1 MHCKSL
7 EISIILPVYNCYTA
21 FTRGISNLKQT
32 LKVLQMA
39 NEVIVVNDGSEIY
52 FDQINEEA
60 VRQECKLISYRKNR
74 GKGYAVKQGVQ
85 AALGKIIMYMDGD
98 LPFDLN
104 IINDAMAGFKNQH
117 ADIVI
122 GNRTINSSVVDA
134 NNNFR
139 KFGSKIVSG
148 FSNLILI
155 KKIPDTQ
162 CGFKAFKKEVAKSI
176 FSKQKITG
184 YPFDI
189 EILFLAQKLNYKI
202 CQIPVVVNK
211 QYGSNVRLI
220 WHGFQMMLNI
230 VSIKLKSKRYKISE

>member
-1 MHCKSL
+1 MHCKNP

-21 FTRGISNLKQT
+21 FAKGIGNLKQRLEELRMT
-32 LKVLQMA
+32 
-39 NEVIVVNDGSEIY
+39 NEIIVVNDGSKIY

-60 VRQECKLISYRKNR
+60 LRQDCKLISYRKNK

-85 AALGKIIMYMDGD
+85 AALGGVISYMDGD

-104 IINDAMAGFKNQH
+104 IINKSIAVFKDQN

-122 GNRTINSSVVDA
+122 GNRTINSSIIEA
-134 NNNFR
+134 NKSFR
-139 KFGSKIVSG
+139 KLGSKIVSK

-162 CGFKAFKKEVAKSI
+162 CGFKAFKKEVAKDI

-184 YPFDI
+184 YSFDI
-189 EILFLAQKLNYKI
+189 EILFLAQQFNYKI

-211 QYGSNVRLI
+211 QYGSNVKLI
-220 WHGFQMMLNI
+220 WHGFQMMMNI
-230 VSIKLKSKRYKISE
+230 VSIKLKSNVIK

>member
-1 MHCKSL
+1 MHCKSP

-21 FTRGISNLKQT
+21 FTRGIGNLKQA
-32 LKVLQMA
+32 LKALQIS

-60 VRQECKLISYRKNR
+60 LRHECKLISYRKNK

-85 AALGKIIMYMDGD
+85 AALGKIIIYMDGD

-104 IINDAMAGFKNQH
+104 VISDAMGSFKNQH

-122 GNRTINSSVVDA
+122 GNRTINSSVIEA
-134 NNNFR
+134 NKSFR
-139 KFGSKIVSG
+139 KFGSRIVSG

-162 CGFKAFKKEVAKSI
+162 CGFKAFKKEAAKNI
-176 FSKQKITG
+176 FSKQRITG
-184 YPFDI
+184 YSFDI
-189 EILFLAQKLNYKI
+189 EILFLAQQTNYKI

-211 QYGSNVRLI
+211 QYGSNVKLI

-230 VSIKLKSKRYKISE
+230 ISIKLKSKLYR